1 MVDILSQLRKIS
13 KLHQLAET
21 KVQWTLTLKSRNLI
35 PKTKEMVKQGILM
48 KKKEGKREFKMV
60 VKKMNKKCKV

>member
-21 KVQWTLTLKSRNLI
+21 KIQWTLPLKSRNLI
-35 PKTKEMVKQGILM
+35 PKSKEMVKQEILM
-48 KKKEGKREFKMV
+48 KKKEGKREFEMV
-60 VKKMNKKCKV
+60 GKKMNKKCKV